1 MEDKEF
7 YSTDDVVFIS
17 GLSKPTVLKAIKI
30 GTLKPSN
37 VGKGRRSHKF
47 SKEEVER
54 FVKSLSKSI
63 DISKEDVSI
72 SIQKNKLL
80 QQKKIAE
87 ILIARNRK
95 NRVKAYELL
104 SELIDLK
111 LLAVDLKKKLL
122 K

>member
-30 GTLKPSN
+30 GTLKPTT

>member
-30 GTLKPSN
+30 GTLKPAT